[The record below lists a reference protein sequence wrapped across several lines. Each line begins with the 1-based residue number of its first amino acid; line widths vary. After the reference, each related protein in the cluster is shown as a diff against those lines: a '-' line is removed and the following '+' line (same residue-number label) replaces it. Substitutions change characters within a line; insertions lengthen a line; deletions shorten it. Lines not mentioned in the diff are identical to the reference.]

1 MNIKNNIYGIF
12 AMGMVM
18 ASLSLT
24 SCAGDEEL
32 SQGLDAGKDK
42 IATPTDVS
50 FGGNETTATFDIKA
64 SGLWNITGKPNWF
77 NLDKTQGT
85 GDATIKITT
94 IDNENPSALN
104 ERTATLVVNT
114 DTRKREITIMQT
126 PAAEILSIEQDSVKF
141 LRGSETLSQEIVITN
156 NSTWEILEH
165 PDWYSV
171 DPMSGEGTTK
181 VTVTVKKNDTDW
193 NYSDVMSVKSDNKQE
208 QVVIYQEGILTTLSV
223 SPTEVPA
230 SAVEGIYVIQLD
242 GDASWTASTDVGWIA
257 LDALQGTGTT
267 ALKLTCSMNE
277 TASERKGTVTIV
289 TSRNTF
295 VCNVTQA
302 VAALPVLETPTKD
315 KVEKYGFTVTSNYSS
330 EIPVS
335 EYGIVYSQSAGPT
348 VSDNKLTCTDGS
360 RPFTLSASNLV
371 SGKVFYVRAYAR
383 NGAGVGYSEQIE
395 ITTGGVKPGQDD
407 NPTPNL

>member
-18 ASLSLT
+18 ATMSLT

-32 SQGLDAGKDK
+32 SSSLDASKDK
-42 IATPTDVS
+42 ISTPADVS
-50 FGGNETTATFDIKA
+50 FGGNETTASIEITA
-64 SGLWNITGKPNWF
+64 SGLWNISGKPDWF
-77 NLDKTQGT
+77 NLDKTQGS
-85 GDATIKITT
+85 GNASVKLTT

-104 ERTATLVVNT
+104 NRTATLVINT
-114 DTRKREITIMQT
+114 DTRTREISIVQT

-141 LRGSETLSQEIVITN
+141 LRGSETLSNEIVITN

-171 DPMSGEGTTK
+171 SPSSGEGTTK

-208 QVVIYQEGILTTLSV
+208 QVVIYQEGIFTTLSV

-230 SAVEGIYVIQLD
+230 TAVEGVYVIQLD
-242 GDASWTASTDVGWIA
+242 GNASWTASTDVGWIA

-277 TASERKGTVTIV
+277 TASVRKGTVTIV

-295 VCNVTQA
+295 VCNVTQS
-302 VAALPVLETPTKD
+302 VAALPVLEKPTAD

-335 EYGIVYSQSAGPT
+335 EYGFVYSQGTEPT
-348 VSDNKLTCTDGS
+348 ISDNKITCTDGS
-360 RPFTLSASNLV
+360 RPFTLSASGLL
-371 SGKVFYVRAYAR
+371 SGKEFNIRAYAR
-383 NGAGVGYSEQIE
+383 NGAGVGYSEVTT
-395 ITTGGVKPGQDD
+395 ITTGGVKPGEND